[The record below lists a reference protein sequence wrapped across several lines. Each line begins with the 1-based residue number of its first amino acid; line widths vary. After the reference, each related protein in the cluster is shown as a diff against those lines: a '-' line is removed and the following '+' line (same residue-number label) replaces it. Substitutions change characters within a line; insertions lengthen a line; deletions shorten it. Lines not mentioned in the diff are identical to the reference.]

1 MVRAAQF
8 YCDIQKQAGAEQ
20 SMQPQH
26 RDPFVCPVL
35 EESQLGGTGKYK
47 KTPKQKTPGRNG
59 SALVKTF

>member
-1 MVRAAQF
+1 MDFHGEIKKINQSHEHVVLHMVRAAQF

-35 EESQLGGTGKYK
+35 EESQLGGTGK
-47 KTPKQKTPGRNG
+47 
-59 SALVKTF
+59 